1 MLKKILK
8 AIRRRL
14 LKIKWF
20 KREVDR
26 WKFEQQKRENR
37 ERFAHLM
44 HVGKTVHTEDKP
56 ILIDYVDTRMLGQ
69 RYVTPQFI
77 PKWWQLGVIDDSKDC
92 DPGDCNDFGNDT
104 REGAGVDSAGV
115 GPCSGD

>member
-1 MLKKILK
+1 MLALL
-8 AIRRRL
+8 RRQLSRL
-14 LKIKWF
+14 LNIK
-20 KREVDR
+20 KLVADYR
-26 WKFEQQKRENR
+26 WRQEKERNR

-69 RYVTPQFI
+69 RYVTQQFI
-77 PKWWQLGVIDDSKDC
+77 PKWWQLGVVDDSKDC

-104 REGAGVDSAGV
+104 RTGTGADSAGV

>member
-1 MLKKILK
+1 MLGHLRKQLLRLPVIKKLV
-8 AIRRRL
+8 A
-14 LKIKWF
+14 
-20 KREVDR
+20 DYR
-26 WKFEQQKRENR
+26 WRQEKERNR

-56 ILIDYVDTRMLGQ
+56 ILIDYTDTRMLGQ
-69 RYVTPQFI
+69 RCLVPSLYDL
-77 PKWWQLGVIDDSKDC
+77 KLWQLGVVDDDSKDC

-104 REGAGVDSAGV
+104 RTGTGADSAGV